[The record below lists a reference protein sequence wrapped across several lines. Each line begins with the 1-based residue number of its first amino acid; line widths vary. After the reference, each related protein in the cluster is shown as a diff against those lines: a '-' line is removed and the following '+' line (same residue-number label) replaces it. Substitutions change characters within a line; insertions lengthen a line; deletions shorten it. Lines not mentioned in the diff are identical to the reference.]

1 MFALNLPHSSVP
13 SVGRFGTAV
22 RAARR
27 RVGKVT
33 RLNVLPIKYRLVS
46 IINYLCASPLPF

>member
-1 MFALNLPHSSVP
+1 MFAQNLPQSSVP
-13 SVGRFGTAV
+13 SAGRFGTAV

-33 RLNVLPIKYRLVS
+33 RMNVLPMKYRLVS
-46 IINYLCASPLPF
+46 IINFVWTGQLRF

>member
-1 MFALNLPHSSVP
+1 MFALNLPQSSVP
-13 SVGRFGTAV
+13 SAGRFGTAV

-33 RLNVLPIKYRLVS
+33 RMNVLPMK
-46 IINYLCASPLPF
+46 